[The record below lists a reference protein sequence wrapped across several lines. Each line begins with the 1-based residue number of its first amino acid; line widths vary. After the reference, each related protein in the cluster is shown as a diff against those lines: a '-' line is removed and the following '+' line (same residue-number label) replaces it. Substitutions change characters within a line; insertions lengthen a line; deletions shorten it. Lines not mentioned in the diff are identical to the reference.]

1 MCICVCGKE
10 KGVREKKE
18 KEREIYIYI
27 YKEKEKKIKRYSW
40 IREGPSSRGL
50 PTTRGAVVNKVTKFH
65 SSIKLFTTMK
75 KKMKS
80 NLNERGL

>member
-1 MCICVCGKE
+1 MLKLGIRLKRVYR
-10 KGVREKKE
+10 REIY
-18 KEREIYIYI
+18 IYIYI

-40 IREGPSSRGL
+40 IKRREGPSSRGL